1 MFMIDALMN
10 YRFLQFAFYA
20 SILVSIIAG
29 IIGTMIVEKKL
40 VMMTGG
46 IAHTSYGGVGIAF
59 FLGIHPLLGA
69 FAISLMS
76 ALGISYIKQ
85 NGKAKTDVTVGLFW
99 SLGMALGVLFIA
111 LTPGYPP
118 NVESYLFGNILTVT
132 SADLIMML
140 VATLILLFSV
150 LIYYH
155 YWISYLFD
163 DEFAS
168 LIGIRSKWFEYAL
181 FALIAIA
188 VVATIKVVGIILV
201 IALFTAPTATASLF
215 TRRLK
220 TRMLASIVIS
230 LVYTLTGLSLSYAF
244 NLAAGASIVVLA
256 VTTYVILTLIKS
268 LYQNKSAQ

>member
-1 MFMIDALMN
+1 MIEALLN
-10 YRFLQFAFYA
+10 YRFLQYAVYA
-20 SILVSIIAG
+20 SILISMIAG

-59 FLGIHPLLGA
+59 FFGIHPLLGA
-69 FAISLMS
+69 FAISLLS

-118 NVESYLFGNILTVT
+118 NVGSYLFGNILTVT
-132 SADLIMML
+132 SAEL
-140 VATLILLFSV
+140 VLMVVSTFILLFAV

-155 YWISYLFD
+155 YWMSYLFD

-168 LIGIRSKWFEYAL
+168 LIGIRAKWFEYAL
-181 FALIAIA
+181 FSMIAIA

-220 TRMLASIVIS
+220 TRMIASILIS
-230 LVYTLTGLSLSYAF
+230 LIYTLTGLFVSYVF

-256 VTTYVILTLIKS
+256 VTTYMILALVKTLYRKRT
-268 LYQNKSAQ
+268 AQ